1 MWYSIAD
8 WVIRFRVFLLILL
21 FAITGVMGYYASKV
35 EMSYDFTAAIPTDNP
50 RYREYQDFRKTFGED
65 GTNVVIGIQTND
77 LFKPEVFNDY
87 VALTQELKKAKA
99 VEHVLGL
106 PIAVILKQDSTGQLG
121 ATNIFPKEGLTAE
134 NADSIKQMFLDQEL
148 YKGLFYNEKTG
159 AYLMMVSVNKD
170 VLVSKARLGVI
181 NNIKDIA
188 DKFGQKHNIEM
199 HYSGL
204 PYIRTQMANKVQQ
217 ELQLFLLLSFAFTAL
232 ILLLFF
238 RSIVAVL
245 TSMVVVAIGVIWSF
259 GTLALL
265 GYKITIL
272 TGVIPPLVV
281 VIGIPNCVYF
291 LNKYHSEYSI
301 RPDKMPALR
310 EMVGKMGVVTLFT
323 NLTAAIGFGV
333 FFFTKSVILKEF
345 GLVAGLNIMAL
356 FVISLIFIPA
366 VYSFLKPPNTRHTGY
381 LESKWMNGILDSFT
395 TAVFQRRK
403 LVYGITLVLSA
414 VAVFG
419 MLRLRAVGRIVDD
432 LPQSDKIYTDLKFFE
447 KNFKGVMP
455 LEIIIDTKKKYG
467 ALTSLETW
475 QKMDELTTL
484 LEARPEIGA
493 ALSLVKGIKFAKQGF
508 GGGGAENYDLP
519 SSFEFG
525 ALRPRILSAFRNRN
539 EGKNNQLNKLLYSLV
554 DSTGQRARLSVQI
567 ADIGSVAMPALLD
580 SIRPQ
585 AEAIFDTADYKLTF
599 TGTSITFLEGS
610 KFIIN
615 SLAESLMWAFAMIL
629 VCMIVLFRSWKIVL
643 IALIANVVPLI
654 ITAGIMG
661 WLGIALKPSTVLVFS
676 VALGITVDVT
686 IRFLVNFKQELAN
699 HNQDIETTVRHT
711 IRDTGLSIIFTSLI
725 LIVGFGVFA
734 VSEFQ
739 GTKALGYLTA
749 LTLFL
754 AMITNLTL
762 QPALLLW
769 MDKVKKKKADKKK

>member
-1 MWYSIAD
+1 MWYRIAD
-8 WVIRFRVFLLILL
+8 WVIRFRVILLIVL
-21 FAITGVMGYYASKV
+21 FAITGVMGYFASKV

-50 RYREYQDFRKTFGED
+50 RYQEYQDFKNTFGDD
-65 GTNVVIGIQTND
+65 GTNVVIGIQTPD

-87 VALTQELKKAKA
+87 VALTKTLRNAKA

-106 PIAVILKQDSTGQLG
+106 PSAVVLAQDSTGKLG
-121 ATNIFPKEGLTAE
+121 TANIFPKEGLTAE
-134 NADSIKQMFLDQEL
+134 NADSVKKHFLEQTL
-148 YKGLFYNEKTG
+148 YKGLFYNEQTN

-170 VLVSKARLGVI
+170 VLASKERLPVI
-181 NNIKDIA
+181 NNIKALA
-188 DKFGQKHNIEM
+188 DQFGEKHQIEM

-238 RSIVAVL
+238 RSMIAVL
-245 TSMVVVAIGVIWSF
+245 TSMIVVAIGVVWSF
-259 GTLALL
+259 GTLAIL

-291 LNKYHSEYSI
+291 LNKYHTEYAI
-301 RPDKMPALR
+301 KPLKMPALR
-310 EMVGKMGVVTLFT
+310 EMVGKMGIVTLFT

-356 FVISLIFIPA
+356 FFISLIFIPA
-366 VYSFLKPPNTRHTGY
+366 IYLKPPSNRHTGY
-381 LESKWMNGILDSFT
+381 LESKWLNGILDSFT
-395 TAVFQRRK
+395 IAVFQRRK
-403 LVYGITLVLSA
+403 LVYAITIALCGIA
-414 VAVFG
+414 VVG
-419 MLRLRAVGRIVDD
+419 MLKLKAVGRIVDD

-467 ALTSLETW
+467 ALTSLNTW
-475 QKMDELTTL
+475 EKMDELTAM

-493 ALSLVKGIKFAKQGF
+493 ALSLVKGVKFAKQGF
-508 GGGGAENYDLP
+508 TGTYELP
-519 SSFEFG
+519 SSFEFTS
-525 ALRPRILSAFRNRN
+525 LRPRILSTFRNRDG
-539 EGKNNQLNKLLYSLV
+539 EGKNNQLNKLLFSLV

-567 ADIGSVAMPALLD
+567 ADIGSVAMPQLLD

-643 IALIANVVPLI
+643 IALAANIVPLV

-661 WLGIALKPSTVLVFS
+661 WLGIALKPSTVLVF
-676 VALGITVDVT
+676 
-686 IRFLVNFKQELAN
+686 
-699 HNQDIETTVRHT
+699 
-711 IRDTGLSIIFTSLI
+711 LSILN
-725 LIVGFGVFA
+725 
-734 VSEFQ
+734 
-739 GTKALGYLTA
+739 K
-749 LTLFL
+749 
-754 AMITNLTL
+754 N
-762 QPALLLW
+762 
-769 MDKVKKKKADKKK
+769 

>member
-1 MWYSIAD
+1 MWYRIAD

-50 RYREYQDFRKTFGED
+50 RYREYQEFRKTFGED
-65 GTNVVIGIQTND
+65 GTNVVIGVQTKD
-77 LFKPEVFNDY
+77 LFKPEIFNDY
-87 VALTQELKKAKA
+87 VALTNELKKAKA

-381 LESKWMNGILDSFT
+381 LENKWMNGILDSFT

-403 LVYGITLVLSA
+403 MVYGITLVLSA

-484 LEARPEIGA
+484 LEARPEIGG

-508 GGGGAENYDLP
+508 GGGGTENYDLP